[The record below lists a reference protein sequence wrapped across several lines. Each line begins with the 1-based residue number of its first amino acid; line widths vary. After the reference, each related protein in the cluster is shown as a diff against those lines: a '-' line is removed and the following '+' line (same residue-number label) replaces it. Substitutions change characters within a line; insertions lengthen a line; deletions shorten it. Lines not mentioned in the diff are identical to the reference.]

1 MKLGV
6 LGGTFDPIH
15 NGHIAAAA
23 AVEQALGLD
32 AIILIP
38 SRIPPHRHDPVG
50 ATSEQRFEM
59 AQLAADGRAGWS
71 ASRIEIDRE
80 GPSYTYDTLMA
91 LGEGPALA
99 EGPALSERS
108 TRRVEGPALS
118 KRDASRRDAFRE
130 SKGTQIF
137 FITGADAFAEI
148 ATWSRYPAVLDLA
161 NFVVVSRPGITLD
174 SLRERVPS
182 AFRSHPP
189 CSPSDFRVLG
199 SEKSRVILVEAHTPD
214 ISSTDI
220 RRRVRAGHS
229 LSGFVSDSVARY
241 IAAHHLYSG
250 H

>member
-15 NGHIAAAA
+15 NGHVAAAEA
-23 AVEQALGLD
+23 AQQTLGLD
-32 AIILIP
+32 AISLIP
-38 SRIPPHRHDPVG
+38 SHIPPHRHDPVG
-50 ATSEQRFEM
+50 ATGEQRYEM
-59 AQLAADGRAGWS
+59 AQLAAAGHAGWS
-71 ASRIEIDRE
+71 ASPIELDRE
-80 GPSYTYDTLMA
+80 GPSYTYDTLIE
-91 LGEGPALA
+91 LALA
-99 EGPALSERS
+99 GPVLSER
-108 TRRVEGPALS
+108 
-118 KRDASRRDAFRE
+118 DASQGDVPRE

-174 SLRERVPS
+174 SLRARVPS
-182 AFRSHPP
+182 AFGDR
-189 CSPSDFRVLG
+189 PSA
-199 SEKSRVILVEAHTPD
+199 STRVILVEAHTPD

-229 LSGFVSDSVARY
+229 LAGFVPDPVARY
-241 IAAHHLYSG
+241 IAEHRLYSG

>member
-23 AVEQALGLD
+23 AAETALDLD
-32 AIILIP
+32 RVMLIP

-50 ATSEQRFEM
+50 ATSEQRYEM
-59 AQLAADGRAGWS
+59 TRLAASGHSGWT

-80 GPSYTYDTLMA
+80 GPSYTYDTLVE
-91 LGEGPALA
+91 LREGPALTLRQTQGHP
-99 EGPALSERS
+99 EQSRGMSERS
-108 TRRVEGPALS
+108 VAQMAAL
-118 KRDASRRDAFRE
+118 RE

-137 FITGADAFAEI
+137 FIIGADAFAEI
-148 ATWSRYPAVLDLA
+148 ATWSRYPGVLDLA

-182 AFRSHPP
+182 AFTDR
-189 CSPSDFRVLG
+189 PST
-199 SEKSRVILVEAHTPD
+199 KTRVILVEAATPD
-214 ISSTDI
+214 VSSTDI
-220 RRRVRAGHS
+220 KRRVRAGES
-229 LSGFVSDSVARY
+229 LAGLVPDSVATY
-241 IAAHHLYSG
+241 IRTHRLYLG